1 MGLGNKPNS
10 CSALQC
16 YRWEIKINY
25 KEEFYQ
31 YPLLQKI
38 NPFISILQVLE
49 FIFQNVCFAFLRH
62 FWWLL
67 FKTENQSLHLIG
79 SYETFCEVSKG
90 FSIALDFIFACK
102 TLTIST
108 HSFRCMVETLLL
120 LNGNHCSIKSFFIYS
135 SVGAPVA
142 ITHK

>member
-1 MGLGNKPNS
+1 M
-10 CSALQC
+10 
-16 YRWEIKINY
+16 
-25 KEEFYQ
+25 
-31 YPLLQKI
+31 
-38 NPFISILQVLE
+38 SILQVLG

-108 HSFRCMVETLLL
+108 HSFHCMVETLLL
-120 LNGNHCSIKSFFIYS
+120 LNGNYCSIKSFFIYS
-135 SVGAPVA
+135 RVGAPVA
-142 ITHK
+142 ITHKLVILNIIICNWSFVYIENSLCLNFLKHQNTIKLKNV